1 METAAQMFAISG
13 GNCLFGTMISCDII
27 EESTWFSQFL
37 WVGVVVKVIDIPY
50 PTSVERL
57 EWRRA
62 LVPFVGWYQSQ
73 ATDVETRGGQKDN
86 ISSHT
91 PKKPHP
97 ILDPGVTNVS
107 DTLVAIWQ
115 FYSLMKWET
124 QQNRTEG
131 FVLRNAR
138 RKSTTRKSRFVAST
152 FFFSSPCCCSFK
164 NQDIRRVF
172 FAANKPDR
180 GELLRPKNAS
190 FYVWVLK
197 GLKLNG
203 LQQPQWVKGHFYL
216 GLTVWICI
224 KVFRKDRHFNGASK
238 HTFTIHI

>member
-1 METAAQMFAISG
+1 MFAISG

-50 PTSVERL
+50 PTSVEHL

-138 RKSTTRKSRFVAST
+138 RKSTSRKSRFVAST
-152 FFFSSPCCCSFK
+152 FFSVLPGSFK
-164 NQDIRRVF
+164 NQDIRTRQRGSFLDRVETEKCF
-172 FAANKPDR
+172 
-180 GELLRPKNAS
+180 LLWVFLSPKAEWS
-190 FYVWVLK
+190 
-197 GLKLNG
+197 
-203 LQQPQWVKGHFYL
+203 P
-216 GLTVWICI
+216 T
-224 KVFRKDRHFNGASK
+224 ASK
-238 HTFTIHI
+238 ATMSYLEGQIIVRLQNNNHNAIII

>member
-1 METAAQMFAISG
+1 MMWWMMTGDSSTNI
-13 GNCLFGTMISCDII
+13 CDIWLKLLVWYNDLMCGI
-27 EESTWFSQFL
+27 IKESTWFSQFL

-50 PTSVERL
+50 PTSVEHL

-138 RKSTTRKSRFVAST
+138 RKSTSRKSRFVAST
-152 FFFSSPCCCSFK
+152 FFQFSLAHLK
-164 NQDIRRVF
+164 I
-172 FAANKPDR
+172 KTLEPDR
-180 GELLRPKNAS
+180 G
-190 FYVWVLK
+190 
-197 GLKLNG
+197 
-203 LQQPQWVKGHFYL
+203 
-216 GLTVWICI
+216 
-224 KVFRKDRHFNGASK
+224 GAS
-238 HTFTIHI
+238 